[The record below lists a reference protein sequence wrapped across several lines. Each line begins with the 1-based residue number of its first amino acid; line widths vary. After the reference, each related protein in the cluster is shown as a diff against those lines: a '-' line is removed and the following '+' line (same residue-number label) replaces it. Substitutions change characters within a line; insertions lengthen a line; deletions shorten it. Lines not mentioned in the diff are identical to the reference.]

1 MKNRILIYVLLL
13 LFASPVA
20 MADEI
25 NLGQVYR
32 QLDEAIEKSPQYV
45 ALRQEQINKQCK
57 SFYEAS
63 DPERKLMIAEEL
75 FALYDKMIELD
86 SFGLMGINKQGLLKI
101 GESLK
106 MTDYGQYL
114 LSLPEANV

>member
-32 QLDEAIEKSPQYV
+32 QLD
-45 ALRQEQINKQCK
+45 
-57 SFYEAS
+57 
-63 DPERKLMIAEEL
+63 
-75 FALYDKMIELD
+75 
-86 SFGLMGINKQGLLKI
+86 
-101 GESLK
+101 
-106 MTDYGQYL
+106 
-114 LSLPEANV
+114 

>member
-32 QLDEAIEKSPQYV
+32 QLDEAIEHTDEYV
-45 ALRQEQINKQCK
+45 LQRENRIKEAKTALVN
-57 SFYEAS
+57 
-63 DPERKLMIAEEL
+63 
-75 FALYDKMIELD
+75 
-86 SFGLMGINKQGLLKI
+86 GVW
-101 GESLK
+101 
-106 MTDYGQYL
+106 
-114 LSLPEANV
+114 NVL